1 MSYDVAR
8 AKAWDELNKLAP
20 AQELKLRFLADE
32 YSVRPA
38 EKQVAC
44 LSNPRP
50 AGDMAAILILHY
62 LAASLKGLPAVQGEW
77 LTFRELSD
85 VEGYYPA
92 FRKRAL
98 MPVVK
103 KYGSDP
109 KNIFAVLERIP
120 GKKAEA
126 GDSAIILEAFEGVPA
141 LLKVWAADQEFGAD
155 ANMYFDRSIKT
166 IFCTE
171 DIVVLAGV
179 IACKI

>member
-8 AKAWDELNKLAP
+8 AKAWDGLNKLAP
-20 AQELKLRFLADE
+20 AQKFKLRFLADE
-32 YSVRPA
+32 YSIRPA
-38 EKQVAC
+38 DKEVTC
-44 LSNPRP
+44 LSHSRP
-50 AGDMAAILILHY
+50 AGDMTAILILHY
-62 LAASLKGLPAVQGEW
+62 LVASLKGLPAVEGEW

-103 KYGSDP
+103 KYGGDP
-109 KNIFAVLERIP
+109 KKIFSVLERIP

-126 GDSAIILEAFEGVPA
+126 GDSAIILEAFESVPA

-155 ANMYFDRSIKT
+155 ANMYFDRSIKA

-179 IACKI
+179 IAHNI